1 MMMDAAYAMSIPI
14 GFLLLWIG
22 IKGKV
27 MWLKVWS
34 VGLMVIGIGLLFGDF
49 S

>member
-14 GFLLLWIG
+14 GLLLLWIG

-34 VGLMVIGIGLLFGDF
+34 VGLMVIGMGLLFGDF